1 MQDKLEAELLN
12 KVQMQSGL
20 GQIDPNDTELLD
32 VQESLRDIDQIMI
45 AETKRR
51 IESNQIMS
59 EFIDDYLKTLNE
71 RITNKVDQEFQE
83 LK

>member
-71 RITNKVDQEFQE
+71 RITSKVDQEFQE